1 MLTPSC
7 LWFLLPVGPVLKP
20 HAGLSACDGTGPSRW
35 YPGSTFTKAPHPVLI
50 SALSHEIIPASGIRR
65 RRVRSRREKTAHSH
79 PKSHRPGTQACGWPG
94 SLWQEW
100 GTKPRQSWALR
111 ITPPPSLSWSPGCC
125 RLQLP
130 LERKACGS
138 ESERPGQGQALG

>member
-7 LWFLLPVGPVLKP
+7 LWFLLPMGSVLKP

-79 PKSHRPGTQACGWPG
+79 PTSHRPGTQACGWPG
-94 SLWQEW
+94 SMRQEW
-100 GTKPRQSWALR
+100 GTKPRQAKLGTENNASSVTFMESWVLLPPASPWREALW
-111 ITPPPSLSWSPGCC
+111 L
-125 RLQLP
+125 
-130 LERKACGS
+130 
-138 ESERPGQGQALG
+138 